1 MRTGISWL
9 AAFAVG
15 CWKDDL
21 AEIPPDVLQFRP
33 PVDAPRDWL
42 VSPLEVG
49 LECPDGENARFY
61 VLYPR
66 ASVATDAAAMPV
78 AVLYPSGAF
87 DFVYAPEPSDPLVGT
102 HFAEPSRLSQAWA
115 VRQVFTTLGMY
126 PEQESVEVHE
136 GLLPVALA
144 EAGIAVL
151 IPTDCWG
158 DLWANK
164 RGGAD
169 NDFAADFFFREGR
182 SAAEWGFRFAV
193 DPAFA
198 EAFDVVLPFR
208 VDPARV
214 YAIGLGEGGRAVA
227 EVLSLDNDEDG
238 VPDHTVAGALVD
250 STPDDLRVY
259 FADAGLY
266 ASTVEGLTRVFPS
279 GPDATASGSFWS
291 APIPERFGYL
301 YSSVDPVLPEA
312 VHAAALARLGDRA
325 WVRDAEETVH
335 VRINSGDPALARAAV
350 AYLTDGTLP
359 ADR

>member
-9 AAFAVG
+9 AALSVA

-21 AEIPPDVLQFRP
+21 AEIPPDVLRFRP
-33 PVDAPRDWL
+33 AVDAPGGWL
-42 VSPLEVG
+42 VSPIEVG

-61 VLYPR
+61 ILYPE
-66 ASVATDAAAMPV
+66 ASVATDAEALPI
-78 AVLYPSGAF
+78 AVLYGSGAF

-102 HFAEPSRLSQAWA
+102 HYADPSRLSQAWS
-115 VRQVFTTLGMY
+115 VHQVFTTLGMY
-126 PEQESVEVHE
+126 PEQDAIEVHD

-151 IPTDCWG
+151 LPTNCWG
-158 DLWANK
+158 DLWAGK

-182 SAAEWGFRFAV
+182 SAAEWAFRFAV
-193 DPAFA
+193 DPVFA
-198 EAFDVVLPFR
+198 EAFDVVLPIR
-208 VDPARV
+208 VDPDRI

-250 STPDDLRVY
+250 STPDDLRVF

-266 ASTVEGLTRVFPS
+266 ASTVEGLTRVFPG
-279 GPDATASGSFWS
+279 GPDRTASGSFWS

-301 YSSVDPVLPEA
+301 YSPFDPVLPEA
-312 VHAAALARLGDRA
+312 VHAAALARLDGRA
-325 WVRDAEETVH
+325 WVRASEEAVH
-335 VRINSGDPALARAAV
+335 VELNSGDPALARAAV
-350 AYLTDGTLP
+350 AFLTDGTLP
-359 ADR
+359 AGR